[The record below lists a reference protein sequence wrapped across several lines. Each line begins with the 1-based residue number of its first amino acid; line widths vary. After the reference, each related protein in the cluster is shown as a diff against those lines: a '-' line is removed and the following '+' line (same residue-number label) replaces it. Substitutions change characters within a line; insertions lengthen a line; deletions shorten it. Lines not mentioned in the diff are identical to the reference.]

1 MNSMYLIIQIIIG
14 FSSGIA
20 VGLGFIALLTM
31 LKVIPRL
38 IHLSKNIK
46 NSWTF
51 IYPVIIGTLFGSYL
65 SFTDYSI
72 HLPLI
77 FIIVFGLLHGIFNG
91 MLAAALA
98 EVLNVLPIISRRIK
112 LHGQIRKLMMAL
124 VFGKTFGSLF
134 QWIIFVKI

>member
-1 MNSMYLIIQIIIG
+1 MSLLIQIIIG